1 MLGDKIIWLFYSIA
15 QIGKQPN
22 YNTFFLVFCSKQESL
37 VADMGS
43 QLYNLRR
50 K

>member
-1 MLGDKIIWLFYSIA
+1 MLDDKIIWLFYSVA
-15 QIGKQPN
+15 QMGKQPN
-22 YNTFFLVFCSKQESL
+22 YSIFFLLFCSKQGSL
-37 VADMGS
+37 VVDIGS